1 MTGGWVAIFRQ
12 KANLEANRV
21 EGSPAVVFAS
31 LASVL
36 SLSLGSFSLA
46 GLEPGLAD
54 SDLLLDFRGPESH
67 ENCQTF
73 LNQQFSEILLS
84 LHVFR
89 CAYIKTCQGCCSGS
103 WWSGFCGGR
112 SFSLLLFLVR
122 WSEEDNLKYF
132 DLRKTIW
139 NVLIWGRQFEIFWSE
154 EDNMKHFLRRTIWN
168 ILIWRRQFEKFW
180 S

>member
-1 MTGGWVAIFRQ
+1 M
-12 KANLEANRV
+12 

-73 LNQQFSEILLS
+73 LNKLFSGILLS
-84 LHVFR
+84 HHIFR
-89 CAYIKTCQGCCSGS
+89 CALYKKNLSGVLFGVVMIGVLRGKKFFAPSLPCSM
-103 WWSGFCGGR
+103 
-112 SFSLLLFLVR
+112 
-122 WSEEDNLKYF
+122 
-132 DLRKTIW
+132 I
-139 NVLIWGRQFEIFWSE
+139 
-154 EDNMKHFLRRTIWN
+154 
-168 ILIWRRQFEKFW
+168 
-180 S
+180 